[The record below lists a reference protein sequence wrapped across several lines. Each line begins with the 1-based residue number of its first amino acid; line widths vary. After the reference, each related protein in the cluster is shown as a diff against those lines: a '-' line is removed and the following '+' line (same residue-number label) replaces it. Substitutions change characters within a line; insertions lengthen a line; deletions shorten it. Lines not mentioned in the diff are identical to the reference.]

1 MRMMDLYSLEEAREA
16 IEDSIEMRKKF
27 VEEIET
33 LDILIFMLKYYVA
46 TGEPLDPTAFGIE
59 DEPEEDLND

>member
-1 MRMMDLYSLEEAREA
+1 MRMMDLYSLEEAKGA

-33 LDILIFMLKYYVA
+33 LDTYIFMLKYYVA
-46 TGEPLDPTAFGIE
+46 TGEPLDPTAFGLE
-59 DEPEEDLND
+59 DPEGDLND